1 MSLRSFIFFFFVSLP
16 FFSFSQQSINVAKLK
31 THVRYLSSEKL
42 HGRLTGSQ
50 DELTAAYYI
59 SKNFKSLGLI
69 PKGNLSSY
77 YYSYKFKQPQFK
89 GDTVGGKQISGI
101 NVAAFLDNHCD
112 KTIIIS
118 AHFDHLGM
126 FKNEQGLLKAYPG
139 ANDNASG
146 VAGLLELARYFTFNK
161 KKEQFN
167 ILFVAFSGHE
177 QGHIGAK
184 LFSEQPTI
192 DLNTVSFLIDLDMIG
207 AMDRS
212 SQLFVLGADHFT
224 DMNELIGNTKTDL
237 NVQKKGMGY
246 MSTDIEPFVKKNVK
260 CITFSTGINSDH
272 HQLSDELKKLNFEG
286 EKKVLDYLLMLIS
299 KLEEMPDYKCKQKQ

>member
-1 MSLRSFIFFFFVSLP
+1 FIFFFFVSLP

-89 GDTVGGKQISGI
+89 GDTVGGKLISGI

-146 VAGLLELARYFTFNK
+146 VAGLLELARYFTSNK

-177 QGHIGAK
+177 QGHVGAK
-184 LFSEQPTI
+184 LFCEQPTI
-192 DLNTVSFLIDLDMIG
+192 DLNTISFMVDLDMIG
-207 AMDRS
+207 AMNAQ
-212 SQLFVLGADHFT
+212 SQLFVLGLEHFK
-224 DMNELIGNTKTDL
+224 DMNDLIVNSKTELNI
-237 NVQKKGMGY
+237 QKEGMIN
-246 MSTDIEPFVKKNVK
+246 MTRDTEPFLKKNIK

-286 EKKVLDYLLMLIS
+286 EKKALDYLLMLIS